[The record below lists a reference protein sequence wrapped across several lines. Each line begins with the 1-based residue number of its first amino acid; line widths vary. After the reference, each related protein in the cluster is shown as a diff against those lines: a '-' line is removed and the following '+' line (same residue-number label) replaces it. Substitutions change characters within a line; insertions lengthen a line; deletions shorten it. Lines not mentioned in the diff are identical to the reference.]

1 MGGLIANNVPGMGAG
16 APCGS
21 HHPYDPDRN
30 PQPAAG
36 GGVGRPSLE
45 ALPPEHRLGALPD
58 PEDRGDCRRACP
70 IGGLELAPPL
80 ELAL

>member
-1 MGGLIANNVPGMGAG
+1 VPVTGLGTPSGSHPPTTRIGTPGG
-16 APCGS
+16 AP
-21 HHPYDPDRN
+21 
-30 PQPAAG
+30 AG
-36 GGVGRPSLE
+36 ESVDLPLE

>member
-1 MGGLIANNVPGMGAG
+1 LRTTCRGWEQGPLAG
-16 APCGS
+16 VTTPTTRKGTPS
-21 HHPYDPDRN
+21 PP
-30 PQPAAG
+30 PAG
-36 GGVGRPSLE
+36 ESVDLPLE
-45 ALPPEHRLGALPD
+45 ALPPERRLGALPD